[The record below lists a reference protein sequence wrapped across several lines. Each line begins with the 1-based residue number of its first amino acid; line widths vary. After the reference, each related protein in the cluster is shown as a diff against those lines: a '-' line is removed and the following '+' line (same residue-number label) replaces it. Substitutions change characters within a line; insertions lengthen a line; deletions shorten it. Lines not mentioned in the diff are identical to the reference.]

1 MELSFAPDSAHA
13 RFTSVRAAVEL
24 TERSYG
30 PAVLARDRLV
40 AEGLWERLRAE
51 IAAEHERSAKP
62 VADGPDRHGLRR
74 DHRTQ
79 ASAAS
84 VQRIQSRIGYDHKER
99 PMTSTQAEIL
109 SGEGTA
115 SAQLMRMIHGYR
127 VSQIVATLAHLAVA
141 DQLADG
147 PASSDELAQVVVA
160 DPDALPR
167 LLRAAASIGLL
178 EESERGRFALTPLG
192 ALLRSDASGSLRDA
206 AIAIVGPGQ
215 YRPWERL
222 HDVVRTGRSH
232 TADALGS
239 DLWDYYRQHP
249 DEGSRFARTMSWV
262 SNSGLE
268 ELLASYDTSR
278 FRRIIDVGGGSG
290 ELLAGILAHNRRA
303 EGVLFELAPVIEG
316 ARQAAHIGR
325 LDGRVQLLAGDFL
338 HEVPVGG
345 DLYVLKQI
353 LLNWDDE
360 HARRIL
366 RNCHRAAGPGSTLV
380 VIEWLLPSTPEP
392 SSVHLLDLNMLV
404 MLGGRQRSAEAYKEL
419 LDSTGWRVDQ
429 VIRTAATA
437 YPWSI
442 IEATRR

>member
-1 MELSFAPDSAHA
+1 
-13 RFTSVRAAVEL
+13 
-24 TERSYG
+24 
-30 PAVLARDRLV
+30 
-40 AEGLWERLRAE
+40 
-51 IAAEHERSAKP
+51 
-62 VADGPDRHGLRR
+62 
-74 DHRTQ
+74 
-79 ASAAS
+79 
-84 VQRIQSRIGYDHKER
+84 
-99 PMTSTQAEIL
+99 MTSTQAEIL

-127 VSQIVATLAHLAVA
+127 TSQITATLAHLAIA

-147 PASSDELAQVVVA
+147 PVSSEKLAQVVGA

-192 ALLRSDASGSLRDA
+192 ALLRSDSSGSLRDA
-206 AIAIVGPGQ
+206 AIAIAGPGQ

-222 HDVVRTGRSH
+222 HDVVRTGRPH

-262 SNSGLE
+262 SNSGLD
-268 ELLASYDTSR
+268 ELLASYDSSR
-278 FRRIIDVGGGSG
+278 FRRIIDVGGGNG
-290 ELLAGILAHNRRA
+290 ELLAAMLAHNSGA
-303 EGVLFELAPVIEG
+303 DAVLFELPPVIEG
-316 ARQAAHIGR
+316 ARQAPHIGR

-353 LLNWDDE
+353 LLGWDDE
-360 HARRIL
+360 HAKRIL
-366 RNCHRAAGPGSTLV
+366 HNCHRAAAPGKTLL
-380 VIEWLLPSTPEP
+380 VIEWLLPSTPDP
-392 SSVHLLDLNMLV
+392 SGVHLLDLNMLV
-404 MLGGRQRSAEAYKEL
+404 MLGGRQRSAEHYQQL
-419 LDSTGWRVDQ
+419 LQSTGWRVDH
-429 VIRTAATA
+429 VIHTAATA

-442 IEATRR
+442 IEATRP